1 MIRTILEEMGHPQV
15 GPTLIVT
22 DNQVAAG
29 VANDTVKAKRTKAM
43 DMRFYWIRDRV
54 RQGQYRVHWK
64 RGKSN
69 LGDYFTKRHP
79 PSHHQEMRPT
89 YLQVAKSA
97 AATTCEGVLIPT
109 RDSPVTSPSPV
120 TGPASRCCTQES
132 RTQAP
137 SRIHDSV
144 DGPAR
149 RG

>member
-64 RGKSN
+64 LGKSN

-79 PSHHQEMRPT
+79 PRIT
-89 YLQVAKSA
+89 K
-97 AATTCEGVLIPT
+97 
-109 RDSPVTSPSPV
+109 
-120 TGPASRCCTQES
+120 RC
-132 RTQAP
+132 AP
-137 SRIHDSV
+137 HICK
-144 DGPAR
+144 
-149 RG
+149 